1 MNQQTMKTPRFWP
14 SKMPWKG
21 VLAVCFLF
29 FFLLGILTANWVG
42 QEKLVQYGMLNQY
55 YISQM
60 AYMDLDSSVYFWYL
74 LKQRMHVFVLLA
86 FGVYTRFGAFV
97 FVGVV
102 GWYAFSLG
110 YLFVNALVCMGFAG
124 MLLVLV
130 SIFPQ
135 IFGYIAAG
143 AGFVKILFGQ
153 SAERSMPIGRQRIWR
168 DPKLFLVLAAFLCV
182 VAGVWLESYVNP
194 VLLKAY
200 IRRM

>member
-1 MNQQTMKTPRFWP
+1 MKMPRLLAP
-14 SKMPWKG
+14 KLPWKG
-21 VLAVCFLF
+21 ILAVCFLL
-29 FFLLGILTANWVG
+29 FFLFGILAANWVG

-60 AYMDLDSSVYFWYL
+60 AYMDLEASAYFWYL
-74 LKQRMHVFVLLA
+74 LKLRLHVFVLLA
-86 FGVYTRFGAFV
+86 FAVYTRFGV
-97 FVGVV
+97 FIFAGVL

-124 MLLVLV
+124 MVLV
-130 SIFPQ
+130 IVSVFPQ
-135 IFGYIAAG
+135 IFGYAAAG
-143 AGFVKILFGQ
+143 AGFAKILFGQ
-153 SAERSMPIGRQRIWR
+153 IAEHSMPIGRKRIWS
-168 DPKLFLVLAAFLCV
+168 DPKLFLVIAAFLCV